1 MATTSTWSIK
11 NNLKVSLDYIMN
23 PEKTINNDYGNNYY
37 RCLELTSNKDY
48 NFKNELSHYVSG
60 VNCIT
65 DYAYDDMMSTK
76 RQYGKTDGIIAFH
89 SYQSFKEGEVTP
101 DIAHEI
107 GVKLAEEMWNDY
119 EVVVATH
126 QNTNPIH
133 NHFII
138 NSVSYKTGKKYNNNK
153 ATYARLRHI
162 SDALCQ
168 EYGLSTLKEETR
180 YKNSYKNKWQNN
192 DYYRIAKEDID
203 TIISESISSK
213 QFLAKLKL
221 LGYLY
226 YIKYDK
232 LTIYKKNE
240 EKIRI
245 EKLFGSNYSL
255 DKINERISKSMY
267 KHYKPMSQKTIYQQ
281 YLLKSKNKHKGIYG
295 LYMYYC
301 YLLKV
306 FPEEHPKQNL
316 PTSIRKDIKKLDQIS
331 EETRFIVNNKIET
344 LEELLSFKEQNSIK
358 LQEFVSKRANL
369 WRKYKRAK
377 SEDGKVKIYSEIER
391 LQPQIKELYNNRSY
405 CDGIYTRSIQIQN
418 NIDNFDRDINIPKVK
433 EAKNLL
439 FSTP

>member
-23 PEKTINNDYGNNYY
+23 PEKTINSDYGNNYY
-37 RCLELTSNKDY
+37 RGLELSSNNNY

-60 VNCIT
+60 VNCIV
-65 DYAYDDMMSTK
+65 DYVYEDMMSTK

-107 GVKLAEEMWNDY
+107 GVKLAEEMWDDY

-126 QNTNPIH
+126 QNTNHIH

-138 NSVSYKTGKKYNNNK
+138 NSVSYRTGKKYNNNK
-153 ATYARLRHI
+153 AAYARLRHI
-162 SDALCQ
+162 SDSLCQ
-168 EYGLSTLKEETR
+168 EYGLSTLKEDTR
-180 YKNSYKNKWQNN
+180 YKNSYKNKWKDN

-213 QFLAKLKL
+213 QFIAKLKQ
-221 LGYLY
+221 LGYQY

-232 LTIYKKNE
+232 LTIYKENK

-245 EKLFGSNYSL
+245 EKLFGNNYSL

-267 KHYKPMSQKTIYQQ
+267 KYYKPMSQKTIYQQ
-281 YLLKSKNKHKGIYG
+281 YLLKSKTKHKGIYG
-295 LYMYYC
+295 LYLYYC

-316 PTSIRKDIKKLDQIS
+316 PSSIRKDIKKLDQIS
-331 EETRFIVNNKIET
+331 EETRFMVNNKIET
-344 LEELLSFKEQNSIK
+344 LEDLLSFKEQNSIK
-358 LQEFVSKRANL
+358 LQELVSNRANL
-369 WRKYKRAK
+369 WKKYKRAK
-377 SEDGKVKIYSEIER
+377 TGDDKIKIYNEIAE
-391 LQPQIKELYNNRSY
+391 LQPQIKELYNNRRY
-405 CDGIYTRSIQIQN
+405 CDGIYKRSVNIQN
-418 NIDNFDRDINIPKVK
+418 NIDNFDKDINIMKDNDIIK
-433 EAKNLL
+433 ASAK
-439 FSTP
+439 F